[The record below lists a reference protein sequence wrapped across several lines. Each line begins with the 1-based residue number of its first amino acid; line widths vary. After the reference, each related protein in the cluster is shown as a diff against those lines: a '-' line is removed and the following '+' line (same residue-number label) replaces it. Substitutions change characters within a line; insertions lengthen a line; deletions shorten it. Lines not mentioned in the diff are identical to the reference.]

1 MVSILVPVYNAAP
14 YLRECVDSLTGQSYS
29 DLQIVMIND
38 GSTDDSWAI
47 MKELAA
53 KDSRIEIYT
62 QPNCGVAATRNSLLD
77 KVKGDFVLFV
87 DSDDWI
93 KLDTIETLIREQEK
107 ADYDIVM
114 FRLAGPPRANECY
127 DQDKVIKKFL
137 EHTTFRGSLCDKL
150 VKSSLYKGLR
160 IDESVS
166 YGEDT
171 LLVWQVLQRVSSVS
185 SLNNELYYYRVN
197 ENSLSR
203 QHFNGMKLSSYT
215 AWDAITRDVETDW
228 PHYKE
233 LAHARFAC
241 EMTLILRD
249 AISSDYRIN
258 DGVRLLQKEIKRDHK
273 YIKRSG
279 ITSTKMAV
287 FAWLVSHNYRLT
299 GYLYRFLK

>member
-1 MVSILVPVYNAAP
+1 
-14 YLRECVDSLTGQSYS
+14 
-29 DLQIVMIND
+29 MIND

-93 KLDTIETLIREQEK
+93 ELDTIESLIREQEK

-114 FRLAGPPRANECY
+114 FRLAGPPRQDECY
-127 DQDKVIKKFL
+127 NREQVIKKFL
-137 EHTTFRGSLCDKL
+137 EHTSFRGSLCDKL

-171 LLVWQVLQRVSSVS
+171 LLVWQVLQRVSSMS
-185 SLNNELYYYRVN
+185 SLSNAFYHYRRN

-203 QHFNGMKLSSYT
+203 QSFNGQKFSAYT
-215 AWDAITRDVETDW
+215 VWDTIARDVEVDW
-228 PHYKE
+228 PQYKE
-233 LAHARFAC
+233 IALARFAC

-249 AISSDYRIN
+249 AEASGYKKN
-258 DGVRLLQKEIKRDHK
+258 DGVRLLQKEIRRDFP
-273 YIKRSG
+273 YIKRTGLS
-279 ITSTKMAV
+279 STKMILY
-287 FAWLVSHNYRLT
+287 AWLVSHHYQVAGLLSR
-299 GYLYRFLK
+299 YVK